1 MYDIALAKNNGRQ
14 KKCSIIIKMKSR
26 YKILLFLFPLLCSVI
41 ANTQSMDSIQQKV
54 LQSVQSKMGNMKNLT
69 GGFLD
74 SDIIKFTQD
83 QINGSLESLN
93 KGLTIAKQMGN
104 IKGLQGGYYNLTK
117 LDSAE
122 GNYKNAYEH
131 YKLYTLS

>member
-1 MYDIALAKNNGRQ
+1 
-14 KKCSIIIKMKSR
+14 
-26 YKILLFLFPLLCSVI
+26 
-41 ANTQSMDSIQQKV
+41 MDSIQQKV